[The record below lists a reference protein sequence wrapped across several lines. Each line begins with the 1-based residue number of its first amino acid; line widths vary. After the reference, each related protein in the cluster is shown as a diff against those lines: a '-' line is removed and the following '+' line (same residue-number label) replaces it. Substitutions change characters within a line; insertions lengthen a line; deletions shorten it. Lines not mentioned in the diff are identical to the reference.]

1 MFFQLKHHLET
12 EATNDENLVDD
23 IQHHI
28 EKENDAPQLQ
38 QSIVDVFDIY
48 VQKMDQNYGHIIR
61 ENKILRI
68 FVYPSMVALNTFMV
82 REANKKSLTFF
93 TASLT
98 QHFLQS
104 TRYFLWS
111 ASLSKSVEADEW
123 YETTTIL
130 KFKNLCPLLKVVIK
144 SK

>member
-28 EKENDAPQLQ
+28 EKEDDAPQLQ

-48 VQKMDQNYGHIIR
+48 VQKMDQNYGQTIR

-68 FVYPSMVALNTFMV
+68 FVYPSIVALNTFMV
-82 REANKKSLTFF
+82 RIAIKKSLTFF
-93 TASLT
+93 NGFPNTTLFT
-98 QHFLQS
+98 K
-104 TRYFLWS
+104 Y
-111 ASLSKSVEADEW
+111 SVL
-123 YETTTIL
+123 IVIS
-130 KFKNLCPLLKVVIK
+130 VVIK
-144 SK
+144 SC